1 VLLEKKRA
9 RLILVNPKKEDEP
22 STMEIRIDFDSLIL
36 NLPQLALDIN
46 GLEQF
51 CLEKGLEVGRRLL
64 EAISA
69 RMDEALMKARPPGYT
84 IVGSR
89 TKTLATRMGD
99 LRINRRLYRDE
110 HGGYHSL
117 LDEYLG
123 LDKYQRATHGLM
135 REALVHAAQRSY
147 RQSVEELE
155 KQSTASISHETV
167 RRWTVL
173 AGGAAKEMNSRAA
186 ETIFRSGVPP
196 EGPKEVP
203 QRLYVEVDGLHL
215 SIRKD
220 KEVKSSEMKVCIWYT
235 GKERR
240 YTGGAGDSR
249 SLTDKYVFGGYLTS
263 DELRERL
270 AYLGE
275 KKVGISRVPEI
286 YWGGDGAPWCWNGS
300 ADYPQAVLH
309 LCKYHVEREIT
320 RTFGQNQKARV
331 DLQKFLEAADRSGVE
346 EFFRLHLSGTQG
358 KVREKRER
366 LRDYLLRNWE
376 GIEGWRIVCERLGP
390 EGLGAIEGNVDKCAV
405 RRFKDRGC
413 CWSEDGVHALAEVRF
428 SWLNG
433 ELDETLRQLQMSGG
447 RVVVEPPE
455 RRLRKVVNG
464 SDFWQRGA
472 FPALRVS
479 MERPWQRVLRGITS
493 EVRCP

>member
-1 VLLEKKRA
+1 
-9 RLILVNPKKEDEP
+9 
-22 STMEIRIDFDSLIL
+22 MEIRIDFDSLIL

-135 REALVHAAQRSY
+135 REALVHAAQRS
-147 RQSVEELE
+147 
-155 KQSTASISHETV
+155 
-167 RRWTVL
+167 
-173 AGGAAKEMNSRAA
+173 
-186 ETIFRSGVPP
+186 
-196 EGPKEVP
+196 
-203 QRLYVEVDGLHL
+203 
-215 SIRKD
+215 
-220 KEVKSSEMKVCIWYT
+220 
-235 GKERR
+235 
-240 YTGGAGDSR
+240 
-249 SLTDKYVFGGYLTS
+249 
-263 DELRERL
+263 
-270 AYLGE
+270 
-275 KKVGISRVPEI
+275 
-286 YWGGDGAPWCWNGS
+286 
-300 ADYPQAVLH
+300 
-309 LCKYHVEREIT
+309 
-320 RTFGQNQKARV
+320 
-331 DLQKFLEAADRSGVE
+331 GVE

-433 ELDETLRQLQMSGG
+433 ELDETLRQLRMSGG